1 MKHEQDIFITDADR
15 ERLRALVERLRDARH
30 VRDDHVAALAERVRH
45 AGIVSPKDV
54 PRNVVTLNSQVSLR
68 DLDSGARVHCT
79 LSDPF
84 DVGVFGNRLSVTG
97 PAGTALLGRRVGQI
111 IRWPVGARERRYR
124 IEQIPYQPEAA
135 GDFHL

>member
-1 MKHEQDIFITDADR
+1 VKHERDILITDTDR
-15 ERLRALVERLRDARH
+15 ERLRALVSRLRDSGR
-30 VRDDHVAALAERVRH
+30 VRGDHVAALSERIRSG
-45 AGIVSPKDV
+45 GIVSPKDI

-68 DLDSGARVHCT
+68 DLDSGSRVHCT

-84 DVGVFGNRLSVTG
+84 EVGVFGNRLSVAG
-97 PAGTALLGRRVGQI
+97 PAGTELLGKRVGQI

>member
-15 ERLRALVERLRDARH
+15 ERLRALVERLRDARL

-45 AGIVSPKDV
+45 AEVVRPKDV

-84 DVGVFGNRLSVTG
+84 EVGVFGNRLSVTG
-97 PAGTALLGRRVGQI
+97 PAGTALLGRRVGEI
-111 IRWPVGARERRYR
+111 IRWPIGARQRRYR
-124 IEQIPYQPEAA
+124 IERIPYQPEAA